1 MAERIKNGRSATP
14 EKRDPNVAP
23 DDMILWLL
31 GRLYDFINGLLEVV
45 YYFARGIVRW
55 IVLMRESPVAI
66 IGTCLIGFWVFVALF
81 APLLTSFEP
90 NAQDFNALADPTPN
104 YWAVFGSDGHWL
116 GTDHLGRDIWSRLI
130 WGARTVLIVAPV
142 AVASAYFVGCL
153 MGMTAGYFGGWIDSL
168 ISRVSDIILSFP
180 VLILYIILISTVGA
194 SAVNIILA
202 VTLASSPGIGR
213 IVRGM
218 VLDLRNHEY
227 VDAAKIRGEHPL
239 YIMVVELLPNARGPL
254 IVDSCVRMGYT
265 IITIGVLGF
274 LGLGLPP
281 PDPDWGGMVKD
292 TTAMMIIWP
301 HMSVLPC
308 LAISSLVIGFNL
320 LADGLREISMRD

>member
-1 MAERIKNGRSATP
+1 MSDRSGGDDQVRAIR
-14 EKRDPNVAP
+14 RDPNVAP
-23 DDMILWLL
+23 DDMVVWLWEKV
-31 GRLYDFINGLLEVV
+31 YDAVNRILEVS
-45 YYFARGIVRW
+45 YYIVRGFFRW
-55 IVLMRESPVAI
+55 MVLLRESPVAVV
-66 IGTCLIGFWVFVALF
+66 GTLLIAFWLTVAIF
-81 APLLTSFEP
+81 APYFTQFDP
-90 NAQDFNALADPTPN
+90 NAQDFAALADPTPSE
-104 YWAVFGSDGHWL
+104 AHFL

-130 WGARTVLIVAPV
+130 FGARTVFIVAPTAV
-142 AVASAYFVGCL
+142 AVAYFAGCL
-153 MGMTAGYFGGWIDSL
+153 MGMLSGYYGGWIDTV
-168 ISRVSDIILSFP
+168 ISRLSDIILSFP
-180 VLILYIILISTVGA
+180 VLILYIILISTVGP
-194 SAVNIILA
+194 SALNIIVA

-218 VLDLRNHEY
+218 ILDLRNLEY
-227 VDAAKIRGEHPL
+227 VDAAKIRGERPF

-254 IVDSCVRMGYT
+254 IVDGCVRMGYT

-292 TTAMMIIWP
+292 TTAMIVVWP

-308 LAISSLVIGFNL
+308 VAISSLVIGFNL